1 MAEEL
6 EQSRFDSA
14 DELVGLLS
22 ENQDFSRGVWFV
34 IAKKGSAMSTVT
46 YAEAVEAGL
55 RFGWIDGQARRLDD
69 EQYLQR
75 FTPRRRQSPWSV
87 RNVRKAGAMIED
99 GEMEPCG
106 LVENPAA
113 TKFYATL
120 NGQNRFAIYY
130 RIQDAKRPETR
141 ARRIENFYGYGSRK
155 GPGQMTIPATGRA
168 LSAGMR
174 GGYGEN
180 FLDQQVNSWHSWG
193 ISNLHVT
200 AHLARSHPFT

>member
-14 DELVGLLS
+14 HELVGWLR
-22 ENQDFSRGVWFV
+22 ENQDSSRGVWLV

-55 RFGWIDGQARRLDD
+55 RFGWIDGQARSLDD

-87 RNVRKAGAMIED
+87 RNVRKAEAMIED
-99 GEMEPCG
+99 GEMEPRG
-106 LVENPAA
+106 RAEIERARADGRWERAYEGQKDAEPHPEFLAALAENPAA

-141 ARRIENFYGYGSRK
+141 ARRIENFVA
-155 GPGQMTIPATGRA
+155 Q
-168 LSAGMR
+168 
-174 GGYGEN
+174 
-180 FLDQQVNSWHSWG
+180 
-193 ISNLHVT
+193 
-200 AHLARSHPFT
+200 LARGEKFYG